1 MLIKKIIQ
9 FIRSNMLLFIFFISG
24 IMRTNIIYCGICLCL
39 INTEMFPYDT
49 IFYEAVFFISGLLQI
64 ILFIGFIKVVASS
77 EGKTLLF
84 YLFGII
90 VSLIVSILWFILF
103 HRFLEWLLNNILPCC
118 FDMDIMKRLFGR

>member
-1 MLIKKIIQ
+1 MIIKKIIQ

-39 INTEMFPYDT
+39 IQTEMFPYDT
-49 IFYEAVFFISGLLQI
+49 IFYEVVFFISGLLQI

-77 EGKTLLF
+77 EAKTLLF

-103 HRFLEWLLNNILPCC
+103 YRFSEWLLNIN
-118 FDMDIMKRLFGR
+118 FDLAMLF